1 MCSLARFD
9 RKCRIFFTGIVFLSY
24 LCMQNSFDY
33 MLVKFK
39 VSNFK
44 NFGEDVVFDLSSSK
58 GYAFNSECI
67 KNSVVNCAIIYGYNG
82 VGKSNLGFAI
92 FDIIEHLTDK
102 NREEWYY
109 KHYIN
114 ANSDSKTADFSYE
127 FLIEG
132 MPVKYEYSKTDY
144 KTLVS
149 EKLWIGDAVVVDF
162 DRNKS
167 NRFESKLKGT
177 ETLNKAIKDEQL
189 SVLKYIKN
197 NSVLED
203 NPENRA
209 FKKFFDFV
217 ERMIFFRS
225 LEDRF
230 YLGLDTKTSNLTN
243 EIIERGKVREFED
256 FLNAAHVEC
265 KLSVVELL
273 GKKELAFDF
282 GEKKILLHE
291 IISTGT
297 SSLLLFYFWYLQ
309 ILSLDI
315 SFVFIDEFDAFYHH
329 ELSKMVVQ
337 MLKKS
342 GIQFVLTTHNISIM
356 SNDLMRP
363 DCYFLMGRKSIRS
376 LSQCTD
382 REIREAHNIEKIYK
396 AGGFDAE

>member
-1 MCSLARFD
+1 
-9 RKCRIFFTGIVFLSY
+9 
-24 LCMQNSFDY
+24 

-44 NFGEDVVFDLSSSK
+44 NFGKDFVFDMSSSK

-67 KNSVVNCAIIYGYNG
+67 KNDIVNCAIIYGYNG